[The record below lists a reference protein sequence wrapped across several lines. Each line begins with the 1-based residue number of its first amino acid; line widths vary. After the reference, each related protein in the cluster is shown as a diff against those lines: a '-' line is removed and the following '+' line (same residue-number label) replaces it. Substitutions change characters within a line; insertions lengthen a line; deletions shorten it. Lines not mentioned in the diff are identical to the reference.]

1 MKVLAPKFKSEQ
13 RLPVAEKFYELV
25 HLAPT
30 FHIESDDFHTFLK
43 WCLTMMWKNVNDCY
57 FPQDVKP
64 SIIRHMKN
72 FPMEHH
78 ETCMLP
84 AHCIVVAQEEEPVED
99 VNLGIY
105 LNKNFQ

>member
-1 MKVLAPKFKSEQ
+1 
-13 RLPVAEKFYELV
+13 
-25 HLAPT
+25 
-30 FHIESDDFHTFLK
+30 
-43 WCLTMMWKNVNDCY
+43 MWKNVNDCY

-99 VNLGIY
+99 VNSGI
-105 LNKNFQ
+105 L